1 MNVRILHIIDTP
13 IKFIDE
19 HSFLGVNRTLQELHI
34 IGSKLEKFPNQAIQI
49 LGNLTIL
56 IIRGNRLE
64 SMNDESFH
72 GSLAASKIERIEIS
86 NGNKCLY
93 ILLLSK
99 NISFNFKHISII
111 TR

>member
-1 MNVRILHIIDTP
+1 MFKIFPARFYGPALYTLNARILRLIDTP

-19 HSFLGVNRTLQELHI
+19 HSFLGVNQTLQELHI

-49 LGNLTIL
+49 LGNLSIL
-56 IIRGNRLE
+56 VIRGNRLE

-86 NGNKCLY
+86 NGTFL
-93 ILLLSK
+93 
-99 NISFNFKHISII
+99 NFLQ
-111 TR
+111 